1 MTRLILNEVSNQEK
15 LAKKTVSFDIVGEE
29 SQIFSTPT
37 KVSSE

>member
-15 LAKKTVSFDIVGEE
+15 LAKKKVSFDINGEE
-29 SQIFSTPT
+29 SHIFSTPT